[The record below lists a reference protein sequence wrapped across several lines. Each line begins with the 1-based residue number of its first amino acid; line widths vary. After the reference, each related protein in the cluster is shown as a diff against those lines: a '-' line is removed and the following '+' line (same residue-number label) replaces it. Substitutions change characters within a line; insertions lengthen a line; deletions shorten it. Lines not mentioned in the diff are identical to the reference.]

1 MTNALFTQAESLSF
15 EATAIRHRRKAA
27 AIPLTACVT
36 LGLAAFLGVVCL
48 SEYGLFHEV
57 FDFLKGPA
65 QPGDVAQWS
74 VNLLALTGT
83 LMMLGFHVYA
93 EGHPNALSVRLIDR
107 CAGLILPVYA
117 VGAGLAVA
125 SLIYFNGAD
134 ALVSQA
140 ADASHELFAAPEVKA
155 GSPVLDR
162 LIASFPVVFAIG
174 CGGLAVVNLMV
185 SHRLMGAIWPNVR
198 KIAADWH
205 AASEARAAMAVIR
218 SSQARFAELTQ
229 QRDALLA
236 VDQRG
241 HEVAAAHEILN
252 AISTAIRPYE
262 TWLTDQQVRGGAVD
276 NRFTVPQSNLDP
288 KELAKRMV
296 TLRAITPKSILAS
309 LRGSKE

>member
-1 MTNALFTQAESLSF
+1 MSNGLFTQAEALAF
-15 EATAIRHRRKAA
+15 EATAIRHRRKSA
-27 AIPLTACVT
+27 AIPLTATVT
-36 LGLAAFLGVVCL
+36 LGLAVLLGVVCL

-65 QPGDVAQWS
+65 QPGDTGQWS

-93 EGHPNALSVRLIDR
+93 EAHPHALSVRLIDR
-107 CAGLILPVYA
+107 CAGVILPVYA

-140 ADASHELFAAPEVKA
+140 AESSRELFAAPSIKA
-155 GSPVLDR
+155 GSPLLDR
-162 LIASFPVVFAIG
+162 LIASFPVVFAVG

-185 SHRLMGAIWPNVR
+185 SHRLMSAIWPNVQEMT
-198 KIAADWH
+198 ADWH
-205 AASEARAAMAVIR
+205 AAWEAREAMAVIR
-218 SSQARFAELTQ
+218 TAQARYAELNQ
-229 QRDALLA
+229 QRDPLLA

-241 HEVAAAHEILN
+241 HEVAAAHDIVS
-252 AISTAIRPYE
+252 AINTAIRPYE
-262 TWLTDQQVRGGAVD
+262 TWLTDQQVRTGAAD

-288 KELAKRMV
+288 KEMAKR
-296 TLRAITPKSILAS
+296 LGAFRAITSKSILAA
-309 LRGSKE
+309 LRSAKE